1 MASRR
6 LLPLLLGTLGALCY
20 HKTYGISVKT
30 DNPHVTAK
38 EFQEAMLSCKYS
50 AGKGIIPRVE
60 WKKLTTRDVSFVYYK
75 GDLVGDL
82 KGRAEMID
90 SSIRIRNVT
99 RKDSARYRCEVSAP
113 TERGQNL
120 AETIIT
126 LTVLVASAA
135 PSCEVPSSAMSGT
148 VVQLSCKENE
158 GSPASEYKWY
168 RNGVALLENTGTGSA
183 KRGNIS
189 YTMNKKTGTLLFNTV
204 SKKDTGEYY
213 CEASNGIGLP
223 QKCSVKRMQVD
234 DLNISGII
242 AAVVVV
248 ALVMALCGLGVFYAQ
263 KKGYFSKE
271 SSSQKKSSD
280 YKYTPSEKDFKHTK
294 SFVI

>member
-20 HKTYGISVKT
+20 HKAYGISIKT
-30 DNPHVTAK
+30 DNQHVTAK

-50 AGKGIIPRVE
+50 AGKDIVPRVE
-60 WKKLTTRDVSFVYYK
+60 WKKLTNVVSFVYYK
-75 GDLVGDL
+75 DELVGDL

-99 RKDSARYRCEVSAP
+99 RKDSARYRCEVSVP
-113 TERGQNL
+113 TERGQHL
-120 AETIIT
+120 AETTIT

-148 VVQLSCKENE
+148 VVEMRCKENE
-158 GSPASEYKWY
+158 GSPASEYRWY
-168 RNGVALLENTGTGSA
+168 RNGVPLVENTGTGST
-183 KRGNIS
+183 KKGNIS

-223 QKCSVKRMQVD
+223 QKCSAKQMQVD

-271 SSSQKKSSD
+271 SPSQKKSSD
-280 YKYTPSEKDFKHTK
+280 YKYTPSEKDFRHTK

>member
-1 MASRR
+1 T
-6 LLPLLLGTLGALCY
+6 GFFF
-20 HKTYGISVKT
+20 K
-30 DNPHVTAK
+30 
-38 EFQEAMLSCKYS
+38 AMLSCKYS

-75 GDLVGDL
+75 GDLV
-82 KGRAEMID
+82 
-90 SSIRIRNVT
+90 
-99 RKDSARYRCEVSAP
+99 
-113 TERGQNL
+113 
-120 AETIIT
+120 
-126 LTVLVASAA
+126 VASAA

-263 KKGYFSKE
+263 KKGYFSSK
-271 SSSQKKSSD
+271 SSQSQIAA
-280 YKYTPSEKDFKHTK
+280 EREFRQIQR
-294 SFVI
+294 V

>member
-1 MASRR
+1 MASRS

-20 HKTYGISVKT
+20 HKAYGISVKT
-30 DNPHVTAK
+30 DNQHVTAK

-60 WKKLTTRDVSFVYYK
+60 WKKLSSRDVSFVYYK

-183 KRGNIS
+183 KIGNIS

-223 QKCSVKRMQVD
+223 QKCSVKRMQVE
-234 DLNISGII
+234 
-242 AAVVVV
+242 
-248 ALVMALCGLGVFYAQ
+248 
-263 KKGYFSKE
+263 E

-280 YKYTPSEKDFKHTK
+280 YKYTPSEKGGMEGKGTPWSLFHPLSPT
-294 SFVI
+294 SP

>member
-1 MASRR
+1 MLCNFSMILASLKLDRE
-6 LLPLLLGTLGALCY
+6 A
-20 HKTYGISVKT
+20 YGIAVKT
-30 DNPHVTAK
+30 DNQHVTAK

-50 AGKGIIPRVE
+50 TGKGIIPRVE
-60 WKKLTTRDVSFVYYK
+60 WKKLRNGDVSFVYYR
-75 GDLVGDL
+75 DNLVGDL

-99 RKDSARYRCEVSAP
+99 RKDSASYRCEVSAP
-113 TERGQNL
+113 TERGQNV
-120 AETIIT
+120 AEATVT

-135 PSCEVPSSAMSGT
+135 PSCIVPSSAMSGT
-148 VVQLSCKENE
+148 VVEMRCKENE

-168 RNGVALLENTGTGSA
+168 RNGVVLVENAGMGSDK
-183 KRGNIS
+183 KRNIS
-189 YTMNKKTGTLLFNTV
+189 YTMNKKTGTLLFNRV
-204 SKKDTGEYY
+204 SKDDTGEYY

-223 QKCSVKRMQVD
+223 QKCSAKRMQVD

-271 SSSQKKSSD
+271 NSSQKKSSD
-280 YKYTPSEKDFKHTK
+280 YKYTPSEKDFRHTK